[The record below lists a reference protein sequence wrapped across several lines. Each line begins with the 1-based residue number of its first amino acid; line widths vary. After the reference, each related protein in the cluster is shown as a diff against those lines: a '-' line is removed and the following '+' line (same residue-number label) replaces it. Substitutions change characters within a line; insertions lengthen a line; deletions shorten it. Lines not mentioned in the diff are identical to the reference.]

1 MKKLFILIIMALVF
15 NCDNKQLNKELDILR
30 SENYE
35 LKQMVEKVKA
45 DSTKQ
50 ITTFL
55 TFQNQDAE
63 EAMNFYVSIF
73 ENSKITEVN
82 HYEKGGPAP
91 EGSIMMAT
99 FQLNGSQFACSDSYI
114 KHAWDFTPGVSCF
127 VTCASKEEQ
136 ELLFN
141 KLSENGQVMMPLAN
155 YGFSQQFAF
164 VEDKFGVSWQLNL
177 D

>member
-1 MKKLFILIIMALVF
+1 MKKITTLLVLVLVF
-15 NCDNKQLNKELDILR
+15 NCENKTLNNELDTLR

-35 LKQMVEKVKA
+35 LKQKVEKTKA

-73 ENSKITEVN
+73 ENSKITEIN
-82 HYEKGGPAP
+82 RYEKGGPAP

-99 FQLNGSQFACSDSYI
+99 FQLNGSQFACSGSYI
-114 KHAWDFTPGVSCF
+114 KHAWDFTTGV
-127 VTCASKEEQ
+127 
-136 ELLFN
+136 
-141 KLSENGQVMMPLAN
+141 
-155 YGFSQQFAF
+155 
-164 VEDKFGVSWQLNL
+164 
-177 D
+177 